1 MNESNSDQGKAE
13 AQKLE
18 IARLWHELKES
29 QAREGLLAHAGHEL
43 LYELDR
49 ELGGDM
55 PKNVRRACDQLSAA
69 LPRDLRQQLEPGMPP
84 YVEEK
89 MGKLTKRIML
99 FGFPIMLGLL
109 VWAYAV
115 TLAAD

>member
-1 MNESNSDQGKAE
+1 MNESNSNQGKTD
-13 AQKLE
+13 AQSWEK
-18 IARLWHELKES
+18 ARLWHELKES

-55 PKNVRRACDQLSAA
+55 PKKVRRACDQLSDA

-89 MGKLTKRIML
+89 MGRLTKIIMAV
-99 FGFPIMLGLL
+99 GFPIMLGLL

-115 TLAAD
+115 TLVD